1 MPMTLFSDLPDAMN
15 RMLLDEGK
23 EPHGCSFQKT
33 HQGSKVERILRMNGC
48 FGLIAAAMSLDRLS
62 CACNRNTFVGFPPF
76 NLSLLMLVF
85 AWWRQRVSVLAPRT
99 SCKSCTSCQ
108 SANQTQNRVK
118 SPHTN
123 SAKTP

>member
-1 MPMTLFSDLPDAMN
+1 MDAHFKRRIKVQRLN
-15 RMLLDEGK
+15 AFY
-23 EPHGCSFQKT
+23 GC
-33 HQGSKVERILRMNGC
+33 NGC

-85 AWWRQRVSVLAPRT
+85 AWWRQRVFVLAPLT